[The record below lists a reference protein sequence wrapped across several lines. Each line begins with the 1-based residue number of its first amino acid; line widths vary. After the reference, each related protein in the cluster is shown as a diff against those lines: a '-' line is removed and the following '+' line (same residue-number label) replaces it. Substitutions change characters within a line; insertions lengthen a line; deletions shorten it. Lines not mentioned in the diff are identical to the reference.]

1 MKKQGMSFAA
11 GVLTGAVLFSGGVAY
26 AAGVM
31 AEYAPQRVYV
41 NGAQV
46 QLEAYNIN
54 GYNYVKLRDIGEVVD
69 FNVCWDGKSIQ
80 IDSGSPY
87 TGLAPTQPVQSTP
100 PTSGNKD
107 YSQQANPAVF
117 TNELTREVYN
127 AVRDTILNQ
136 DAIIA
141 GSREPV
147 PITGRIERN
156 GAVDSALIAIGR
168 YPIYELDSRS
178 GQYVCNARYP
188 EAYEAPAAYTQ
199 SFIDGLA
206 GLSQREKVRQITWY
220 VCDRITYSLA
230 YPSPSTVLTGDT
242 EVPGCCMAYAYSFQF
257 LCNRAGVPCIL
268 VNSDTHQWNMVYVDG
283 QWLDVDVTATDCAPP
298 DRRENCRVLTSPSE
312 RFGSDLT
319 DSEPGVTRFAQELLV
334 PGSTK

>member
-1 MKKQGMSFAA
+1 MKNGGFTFAVGM
-11 GVLTGAVLFSGGVAY
+11 LTGAVLFSGVTAY
-26 AAGVM
+26 AAGVI
-31 AEYAPQRVYV
+31 AEYAPQRAYV
-41 NGAQV
+41 DGAPV
-46 QLEAYNIN
+46 QLEAYNIDGN
-54 GYNYVKLRDIGEVVD
+54 NYVKLRDIGEAVG
-69 FNVCWDGKSIQ
+69 FNVYWDGSAIR
-80 IDSGSPY
+80 INSGTPY
-87 TGLAPTQPVQSTP
+87 TGLSPTLPVQSAQ
-100 PTSGNKD
+100 SISD
-107 YSQQANPAVF
+107 YSRQANPAVF
-117 TNELTREVYN
+117 SGELTREVYN

-147 PITGRIERN
+147 SITGSVERN

-188 EAYEAPAAYTQ
+188 EAYDAPAAYTR
-199 SFIDGLA
+199 SFVDGLA

-230 YPSPSTVLTGDT
+230 YPSPSTVLTGDV

-257 LCNRAGVPCIL
+257 LCNRAGIPCLL
-268 VNSDTHQWNMVYVDG
+268 VNSGVHQWNMVYVDG
-283 QWLDVDVTATDCAPP
+283 QWWDVDATATDCAPP
-298 DRRENCRVLTSPSE
+298 DRRENCRVLTPPSE

-319 DSEPGVTRFAQELLV
+319 DSEPDVTRFAQELLV